1 MQLIISEKAIAG
13 KRIAEILSSNSFTTS
28 YDAKAPFFEFLF
40 NKQKTILIP
49 LRGHILDVDFP
60 KEFTSWTKI
69 DVKELINVKILYN
82 EKEKNIISLLKKF
95 GKEADSVIIA
105 TDADREGEAIG
116 LEALR
121 MIQTGNPKIEVL
133 RAFFSA
139 ITEEEINE
147 AFSNLSKLDFSLADS
162 ADARREIDLIWGAV
176 LTRFLSLSS
185 GRFGKDFLSAGRV
198 QSPVLALIVDR
209 EKERMKFKKEKYFE
223 VEALLEKDKVNFKAF
238 HEKGRISDKKEA
250 ERIASL
256 KAKEAVVK
264 SVKKT
269 IKTLPKPVPFN
280 TTDFLRAATAIGFS
294 ASVAM
299 NTAET
304 LYQKGLTSYP
314 RTDNQV
320 YPQSLNLKN
329 ILIKLSN
336 GSFKEKISELL
347 KQKTLM
353 PSAGKKTKDHPP
365 IYPVDIPKVAL
376 TEQEKRIYDLIVS
389 RFLATLA
396 NDAKAESVNVVLLIE
411 SEKFI
416 ARGLT
421 YIDLGWKKYY
431 PYSKTEESVLPS
443 LKDGD
448 KANVKKIDLLE
459 KETKPPARFSQ
470 GSLIQLMAKNN
481 LGTKATRHEIIS
493 KLFFRKYIVGTKSI
507 EPTKVA
513 FAVVDGLENVDCPLV
528 KSEMTAELE
537 TEMDSIAVGKKE
549 KNEVVD
555 DSREILSKI
564 MAELSNNKLQIG
576 NTIRTALKDDKVISS
591 CTKEGCSGNLI
602 IRQSRFKKRFLGCT
616 EYPDCTNTF
625 PLPQKGSIFAT
636 DKRCS
641 VCTYPVFKLV
651 FKKPFKTC
659 INFDCSTKD
668 EFKKKLELKA
678 LKPKKSYAKTNN

>member
-1 MQLIISEKAIAG
+1 
-13 KRIAEILSSNSFTTS
+13 
-28 YDAKAPFFEFLF
+28 
-40 NKQKTILIP
+40 
-49 LRGHILDVDFP
+49 
-60 KEFTSWTKI
+60 
-69 DVKELINVKILYN
+69 
-82 EKEKNIISLLKKF
+82 
-95 GKEADSVIIA
+95 
-105 TDADREGEAIG
+105 
-116 LEALR
+116 

-133 RAFFSA
+133 RAFFSSM
-139 ITEEEINE
+139 TEEEINE

-209 EKERMKFKKEKYFE
+209 EKERMKFKREKYFE
-223 VEALLEKDKVNFKAF
+223 VEALLEKDKVNFKAL
-238 HEKGRISDKKEA
+238 HEKGRLSDKKEA

-493 KLFFRKYIVGTKSI
+493 KLFFKKRRLRMVEKPKWIQLLWVKKKRMKLLMI
-507 EPTKVA
+507 P
-513 FAVVDGLENVDCPLV
+513 V
-528 KSEMTAELE
+528 KS
-537 TEMDSIAVGKKE
+537 
-549 KNEVVD
+549 
-555 DSREILSKI
+555 
-564 MAELSNNKLQIG
+564 
-576 NTIRTALKDDKVISS
+576 
-591 CTKEGCSGNLI
+591 
-602 IRQSRFKKRFLGCT
+602 F
-616 EYPDCTNTF
+616 
-625 PLPQKGSIFAT
+625 QK
-636 DKRCS
+636 
-641 VCTYPVFKLV
+641 
-651 FKKPFKTC
+651 
-659 INFDCSTKD
+659 
-668 EFKKKLELKA
+668 
-678 LKPKKSYAKTNN
+678 